1 MRRAGILTGGGD
13 SPGINAAIR
22 SVVRFGYKH
31 GVETVGFRE
40 GWLGPMEDL
49 TKPLEVKDVSGL
61 LHIGGTILGSSRT
74 NPFNIDGG
82 VEKIVGTLKRNAID
96 FLVVVGGDDTLGVAH
111 RLAEHGINAVGIPQ
125 TIDNDIAMTDY
136 AVGYASALDVIT
148 DALDRLHTT
157 AFSHHRV
164 LILEVM
170 GRDAGWLS
178 LMGGIAGGADVILIP
193 EQEFDT
199 DEVHRKILHRQARK
213 KHFSII
219 IVAEG
224 AMPKGLNGQVLAEA
238 KVDSFG
244 HMRLGGVGQYVAN
257 QLSTMMQMPV
267 RVTNLAYLQRGG
279 SPSPFDR
286 ILATRFGA
294 AAIEFAL
301 QENFDVMTAIQGT
314 KIVAVNLEDA
324 LRESRPV
331 DPGLFYLID
340 LFE

>member
-31 GVETVGFRE
+31 GVEAIGFRE

-49 TKPLEVKDVSGL
+49 TKPLEVKDVSGI

-74 NPFNIDGG
+74 NPFNIEGG
-82 VEKIVGTLKRNAID
+82 VEKIVSTLKRNAID
-96 FLVVVGGDDTLGVAH
+96 FLVAIGGDDTLGVAH
-111 RLAEHGINAVGIPQ
+111 RLAEHGVNAVGIPQ

-136 AVGYASALDVIT
+136 AIGYSSALNVIT

-193 EQEFDT
+193 EQEFDIE
-199 DEVHRKILHRQARK
+199 EVHRKILHRQARK

-238 KVDSFG
+238 EVDSFG
-244 HMRLGGVGQYVAN
+244 HVRLGGVGQYVAN
-257 QLSTMMQMPV
+257 QLSKMMQMPV

-279 SPSPFDR
+279 TPSPFDR

-294 AAIEFAL
+294 AAVEFAL
-301 QENFDVMTAIQGT
+301 QENFDVMTAIHGT
-314 KIVAVNLEDA
+314 KIVAVDLEDA
-324 LRESRPV
+324 LHESRPV
-331 DPGLFYLID
+331 DPGLFYLVD

>member
-1 MRRAGILTGGGD
+1 MKRAGILTGGGD

-22 SVVRFGYKH
+22 SVVRFGYKQ
-31 GVETVGFRE
+31 GVETIGFRE

-49 TKPLEVKDVSGL
+49 TKPLEVKDVSGI

-82 VEKIVGTLKRNAID
+82 IEKIVGTLQRNAID
-96 FLVVVGGDDTLGVAH
+96 FLVAIGGDDTLGVAH
-111 RLAEHGINAVGIPQ
+111 RLAEHGIKAVGIPQ

-136 AVGYASALDVIT
+136 AIGYASALDVIT
-148 DALDRLHTT
+148 EALDRLHTT

-178 LMGGIAGGADVILIP
+178 LMGGIAGGADVILVP
-193 EQEFDT
+193 EQEFDIE
-199 DEVHRKILHRQARK
+199 EVHRKILHRQARK

-224 AMPKGLNGQVLAEA
+224 AMPKGLDGQVLAEA
-238 KVDSFG
+238 EVDSFG
-244 HMRLGGVGQYVAN
+244 HVRLGGVGQYIAN
-257 QLSTMMQMPV
+257 QLSKLMEMPV

-279 SPSPFDR
+279 SPAPFDR

-301 QENFDVMTAIQGT
+301 QGKFDVMTAVQGT
-314 KIVAVNLEDA
+314 KIVAVSLE
-324 LRESRPV
+324 E
-331 DPGLFYLID
+331 
-340 LFE
+340 

>member
-1 MRRAGILTGGGD
+1 MKRAGILTGGGD

-31 GVETVGFRE
+31 GVETIGFRE

-49 TKPLEVKDVSGL
+49 TRPLEVKDVSGL

-74 NPFNIDGG
+74 NPFNIEGG
-82 VEKIVGTLKRNAID
+82 VEKILSSLKRNAID
-96 FLVVVGGDDTLGVAH
+96 FLVAIGGDDTLGVAH
-111 RLAEHGINAVGIPQ
+111 RLAEHGVKAVGIPQ

-136 AVGYASALDVIT
+136 AIGYASALNVIT

-193 EQEFDT
+193 EQEFDIE
-199 DEVHRKILHRQARK
+199 EVHRKILHRQARK

-224 AMPKGLNGQVLAEA
+224 ATPKRLDGQVLAEA
-238 KVDSFG
+238 EVDSFG
-244 HMRLGGVGQYVAN
+244 HVRLGGVGQYIAN
-257 QLSTMMQMPV
+257 QLSKMMQMPV

-279 SPSPFDR
+279 SPDPFDR

-294 AAIEFAL
+294 AAVEFAL

>member
-1 MRRAGILTGGGD
+1 MLRAGILTGGGD

-22 SVVRFGYKH
+22 SVVRFGYKQ

-49 TKPLEVKDVSGL
+49 TKPLEVKDVSGI

-74 NPFNIDGG
+74 NPFNIEGG
-82 VEKIVGTLKRNAID
+82 VDKITSTLKRNAID
-96 FLVVVGGDDTLGVAH
+96 FLIAIGGDDTLGVAH
-111 RLAEHGINAVGIPQ
+111 RLAERGVNAVGIPQ

-136 AVGYASALDVIT
+136 AIGYSSALEVIT
-148 DALDRLHTT
+148 EALDRLHTT

-170 GRDAGWLS
+170 GRNAGWLS

-193 EQEFDT
+193 EQEFDIE
-199 DEVHRKILHRQARK
+199 EVHRKILHRQARK

-224 AMPKGLNGQVLAEA
+224 ATPKGLDGQVLAEA
-238 KVDSFG
+238 EVDSFG
-244 HMRLGGVGQYVAN
+244 HVRLGGVGQYIAN
-257 QLSTMMQMPV
+257 QLSKMMELPV

-286 ILATRFGA
+286 ILATRFGVA
-294 AAIEFAL
+294 AVEFAL
-301 QENFDVMTAIQGT
+301 QEQFDVMTAVQGT
-314 KIVAVNLEDA
+314 KIVAVSLEEA

>member
-1 MRRAGILTGGGD
+1 MKRAGILTGGGD

-22 SVVRFGYKH
+22 SVVRFGYKQ
-31 GVETVGFRE
+31 GVETIGFRE

-49 TKPLEVKDVSGL
+49 TKPLEVKDVSGI
-61 LHIGGTILGSSRT
+61 LHIGGTILVSART

-82 VEKIVGTLKRNAID
+82 IEKIVGTLQRNAID
-96 FLVVVGGDDTLGVAH
+96 FLVAIGGDDTLGVAH
-111 RLAEHGINAVGIPQ
+111 RLAEHGIKAVGIPQ

-136 AVGYASALDVIT
+136 AIGYASALDVIT
-148 DALDRLHTT
+148 EALDRLHTT

-178 LMGGIAGGADVILIP
+178 LMGGIAGGADVILVP
-193 EQEFDT
+193 EQEFDIE
-199 DEVHRKILHRQARK
+199 EVHRKILHRQARK

-224 AMPKGLNGQVLAEA
+224 AMPKGLDGQVLAEA
-238 KVDSFG
+238 EVDSFG
-244 HMRLGGVGQYVAN
+244 HVRLGGVGQYIAN
-257 QLSTMMQMPV
+257 QLSKLMEMPV

-279 SPSPFDR
+279 SPAPFDR

-301 QENFDVMTAIQGT
+301 QGKFDVMTAVQGT
-314 KIVAVNLEDA
+314 KIVAVSLEEA

>member
-1 MRRAGILTGGGD
+1 MRRAAILTGGGD

-31 GVETVGFRE
+31 GVETIGFRE

-49 TKPLEVKDVSGL
+49 TKPLGVKDVSGI

-74 NPFNIDGG
+74 NPFNTERG
-82 VEKIVGTLKRNAID
+82 VEKILNTLKRNAID
-96 FLVVVGGDDTLGVAH
+96 FLVAVGGDDTLGVAH
-111 RLAEHGINAVGIPQ
+111 RLAEHGVKAVGIPQ

-136 AVGYASALDVIT
+136 AIGYASALNVIT

-193 EQEFDT
+193 EQGFDIE
-199 DEVHRKILHRQARK
+199 EVHRKILHRQARK

-224 AMPKGLNGQVLAEA
+224 AMPKGSNGQVLAEA

-244 HMRLGGVGQYVAN
+244 HVRLGGVGQYVAN
-257 QLSTMMQMPV
+257 QLSKMMQMPV

-279 SPSPFDR
+279 TPSPFDR

-294 AAIEFAL
+294 AAVEFAL

>member
-1 MRRAGILTGGGD
+1 MIRAGILTGGGD

-31 GVETVGFRE
+31 GVETIGFRE

-49 TKPLEVKDVSGL
+49 TKPLEVKDVSGI

-74 NPFNIDGG
+74 NPFNIEGG
-82 VEKIVGTLKRNAID
+82 VEKIMGTLKRNAID
-96 FLVVVGGDDTLGVAH
+96 FLVAIGGDDTLGVAH
-111 RLAEHGINAVGIPQ
+111 RLAEHGVNAVGIPQ

-136 AVGYASALDVIT
+136 AIGYSSALDVIT
-148 DALDRLHTT
+148 EALDRLHTT

-170 GRDAGWLS
+170 GRNAGWLS

-193 EQEFDT
+193 EQEFDIE
-199 DEVHRKILHRQARK
+199 EVHRKILHRQARK

-224 AMPKGLNGQVLAEA
+224 AMPKGLDGQVLAEA
-238 KVDSFG
+238 EVDSFG
-244 HMRLGGVGQYVAN
+244 HVRLGGVGQYIAN
-257 QLSTMMQMPV
+257 QLSKMMEIPV

-301 QENFDVMTAIQGT
+301 QKKFDEIGRASC
-314 KIVAVNLEDA
+314 
-324 LRESRPV
+324 RERV
-331 DPGLFYLID
+331 
-340 LFE
+340 

>member
-82 VEKIVGTLKRNAID
+82 VEKIVRTLKRNAID

>member
-1 MRRAGILTGGGD
+1 MLRAGILTGGGD

-22 SVVRFGYKH
+22 SVVRFGYKQ
-31 GVETVGFRE
+31 GVETIGFRE
-40 GWLGPMEDL
+40 GWLGPMNDL
-49 TKPLEVKDVSGL
+49 TKPLEVKDVSGI

-74 NPFNIDGG
+74 NPFNIEGG
-82 VEKIVGTLKRNAID
+82 VDKITSTLKRNAID
-96 FLVVVGGDDTLGVAH
+96 FLIAIGGDDTLGVAH
-111 RLAEHGINAVGIPQ
+111 RLAEYGVNAVGIPQ

-136 AVGYASALDVIT
+136 AIGYSSALEVIT
-148 DALDRLHTT
+148 EALDRLHTT

-170 GRDAGWLS
+170 GRNAGWLS

-193 EQEFDT
+193 EQEFDIE
-199 DEVHRKILHRQARK
+199 EVHRKILHRQARK
-213 KHFSII
+213 KHFSIV

-224 AMPKGLNGQVLAEA
+224 ATPKGLDGQVLAEA
-238 KVDSFG
+238 EVDSFG
-244 HMRLGGVGQYVAN
+244 HVRLGGVGQYIAN
-257 QLSTMMQMPV
+257 QLSKMMEIPV

-294 AAIEFAL
+294 AAVEFAL
-301 QENFDVMTAIQGT
+301 QEQFDVMTAVQGT
-314 KIVAVNLEDA
+314 KIVAVSLEEA

>member
-1 MRRAGILTGGGD
+1 MKRVGILTGGGD

-31 GVETVGFRE
+31 GVEAIGFRE

-49 TKPLEVKDVSGL
+49 TQPLEVKDVSGI

-74 NPFNIDGG
+74 NPFNIEGG
-82 VEKIVGTLKRNAID
+82 VEKIVDTLKRNAID
-96 FLVVVGGDDTLGVAH
+96 FLVAIGGDDTLGVAH
-111 RLAEHGINAVGIPQ
+111 RLAEHGVNAVGIPQ

-136 AVGYASALDVIT
+136 AIGYASALDVIT
-148 DALDRLHTT
+148 EALDRLHTT

-193 EQEFDT
+193 EQEFDIE
-199 DEVHRKILHRQARK
+199 EVHRKILHRQARK
-213 KHFSII
+213 KHFSIV

-224 AMPKGLNGQVLAEA
+224 ATPAGLNGQVLAEA
-238 KVDSFG
+238 EVDSFG
-244 HMRLGGVGQYVAN
+244 HVRLGGVGQYIAN
-257 QLSTMMQMPV
+257 ELSKMMQMPV

-301 QENFDVMTAIQGT
+301 KEQFDVMTAIQGT
-314 KIVAVNLEDA
+314 KVVAVSLEDA

>member
-1 MRRAGILTGGGD
+1 MKRAGILTGGGD

-31 GVETVGFRE
+31 GVETIGFRE

-49 TKPLEVKDVSGL
+49 TRPLEVKDVSGL

-74 NPFNIDGG
+74 NPFNIEGG
-82 VEKIVGTLKRNAID
+82 VEKILSSLKRNAID
-96 FLVVVGGDDTLGVAH
+96 FLVAIGGDDTLGVAH
-111 RLAEHGINAVGIPQ
+111 RLAEHGVKAVGIPQ

-136 AVGYASALDVIT
+136 AIGYASALNVIT

-193 EQEFDT
+193 EQEFDIE
-199 DEVHRKILHRQARK
+199 EVHRKILHRQARK

-224 AMPKGLNGQVLAEA
+224 AMPKGSNGQVLAEA

-244 HMRLGGVGQYVAN
+244 HVRLGGVGQYVAN
-257 QLSTMMQMPV
+257 QLSKMMQMPV

-279 SPSPFDR
+279 TPSPFDR
-286 ILATRFGA
+286 ILATRFRA
-294 AAIEFAL
+294 AAVEFAL
-301 QENFDVMTAIQGT
+301 HEQFDVMTAIQGT
-314 KIVAVNLEDA
+314 KIVPVSLEEA